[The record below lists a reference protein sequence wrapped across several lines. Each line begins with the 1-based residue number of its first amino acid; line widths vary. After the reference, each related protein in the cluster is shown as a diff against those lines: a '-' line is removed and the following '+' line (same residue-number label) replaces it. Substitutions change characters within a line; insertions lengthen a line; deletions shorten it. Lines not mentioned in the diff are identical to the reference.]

1 MASYEET
8 FCQAMQLIAENAVR
22 NAGYDKTIQATI
34 ISCEDKTTGCYKVQY
49 QDNIFLA
56 YSADTKVKYTK
67 GNLVYILIPN
77 SNFDNN
83 KTILGS
89 VTKMGSDYIDV
100 TDEKDQYEIIGN
112 NICQQNKE
120 FKLSTYQTVVKVL
133 YDAEASID
141 ELGLSEF
148 DAEEY
153 LSNAT
158 YLMLTAS
165 IKTSI
170 TASQRYLGNY
180 GLLVETEFRD
190 NAGTDAIISKSY
202 VLDVNVMTGNPYKYI
217 QTSPQYNFYI
227 ANGVNFKRFIRISLF
242 VKDFPKQKK
251 SEEILPEDYDI
262 TISNIGI
269 YAAKKNEADNNGY
282 SVSFS
287 VPQGLYFNEK
297 QTDDKHITAIVK
309 AKNIALTAES
319 ASMSYYWFIQDNS
332 IGSDSPDYCVYGGR
346 GWKCLNQYNVLQTE
360 PEVRE
365 WLPATNIYTLSF
377 DQASLYDNNIK
388 VVILYNDIILE
399 KTISIKN
406 YNKENFSLI
415 ITSSNGDQ
423 FYFDNGNTIL
433 SCDFKNIDLNF
444 SNDQIDYYWAKQDAD
459 GHVTFLDNNKK
470 NLDVEIKDI
479 INYSIF
485 SCSIKINKIL
495 YGTAFYTI
503 YNSMTIE
510 NIFHCE
516 IQNGDQVF
524 KYNENGLSPTSIS
537 NKKPQEIKP
546 LELILFDKNG
556 KQLEESLISNCAIE
570 WKVPKENTLIKISN
584 YDDEDENYYIIKN
597 TSKLFFDINKNFIY
611 NALNNQILV
620 SIIYQNILFK
630 NSTSLSFIKEGV
642 NGTNGTDFF
651 CRIVPNTKDDNYTY
665 PYILYTKEEQLYMP
679 YTGIFNEPCFKIQLY
694 KDGVLIIDAF
704 ESSTDYLIEWSFLS
718 NKYDLNT
725 QEESSYTVDSKGRIQ
740 FNNTIT
746 DATTSNVFPAN
757 ILQAKITYDGQ
768 IYYATTP
775 LISIT
780 YLSNEDIECQLK
792 NNSGFY
798 EIEYSSSGINPKYDN
813 TFPFQV
819 NIVNSK
825 QEEITDN
832 YSFSWFTGGSYYMNN
847 KWNLTHLL
855 SLISNSNLTKNQ
867 CQVNVASSYKDASVN
882 NAVLCGVSKD
892 NIQIASIHIPIYFYL
907 NRYSLFNLNEWN
919 GNSTQIN
926 ENGGFIFSPQ
936 IGAGTKNNNNQ
947 FTGIVMGEV
956 KESNQ
961 LNTEQGLF
969 GFYNGQRSIFLD
981 AKTGTAIFGLN
992 KTGQIIINP
1001 SNNEAIIQSG
1011 NYSQTEKTGMQINLS
1026 KPAIIFGSGAF
1037 KVNEN
1042 GKLEA
1047 TGASI
1052 AGSIKAESGSFGT
1065 GQQKIYIGTNEE
1077 YSSIYGQDHNS
1088 FNSTSKGFYLGPDGL
1103 SLGSGAFKVN
1113 ENGKLEATGA
1123 SITGSIKSSSNS
1135 SYTEVNGGLIRF
1147 GGSQETG
1154 FIDGWTRI
1162 SGGGHALGI
1171 VADKLILETDNLYTG
1186 KNISY
1191 KGVTETVRVCVELK
1205 WWNVMGAGW
1214 WWTID
1219 QELTFYNG
1227 LLVSLSDRIEN
1238 DHVDQHQ

>member
-8 FCQAMQLIAENAVR
+8 LCQAMQLIAESAVK
-22 NAGYDKTIQATI
+22 NAGYDQTIQATI

-56 YSADTKVKYTK
+56 YTADTSVNYSK
-67 GNLVYILIPN
+67 GNLVYILVPN

-112 NICQQNKE
+112 SFCASENGV
-120 FKLSTYQTVVKVL
+120 FALSSYLTDIRII
-133 YDAEASID
+133 YDID
-141 ELGLSEF
+141 KGINRIGLNEF
-148 DAEEY
+148 DAKTY
-153 LSNAT
+153 LNDAT
-158 YLMLTAS
+158 HLMLTAD
-165 IKTSI
+165 IKTNI
-170 TASQRYLGNY
+170 IASERYLGNY
-180 GLLVETEFRD
+180 GIIVEAEFTD
-190 NAGTDAIISKSY
+190 SSDAIVTKNY
-202 VLDVNVMTGNPYKYI
+202 CLDVNSMSGNPYKYL
-217 QTSPQYNFYI
+217 QTSQQYNFY
-227 ANGVNFKRFIRISLF
+227 AVNGTNFKRFTKIYLF
-242 VKDFPKQKK
+242 VKEFPTQKK
-251 SEEILPEDYDI
+251 SEDILPQDFNI
-262 TISNIGI
+262 TISNIGL
-269 YAAKKNEADNNGY
+269 YAAKANEQNSNGY
-282 SVSFS
+282 SISFS
-287 VPQGLYFNEK
+287 VPEGLYFNKEV
-297 QTDDKHITAIVK
+297 TNDKNIQAIAKV
-309 AKNIALTAES
+309 KNIALTADS
-319 ASMSYYWFIQDNS
+319 KSMSYYWFIQDNS
-332 IGSDSPDYCVYGGR
+332 INTESVDYCVYGGR

-365 WLPATNIYTLSF
+365 WLPATDIYTLSL

-388 VVILYNDIILE
+388 VAILYNDIILE

-415 ITSSNGDQ
+415 ITSSNGYQ

-433 SCDFKNIDLNF
+433 SCDFKNIDSNF
-444 SNDQIDYYWAKQDAD
+444 SNDQIDYYWAKQNAD
-459 GHVTFLDNNKK
+459 GHITFLDNNKK

-479 INYSIF
+479 INYATF
-485 SCSIKINKIL
+485 SCSIKINKVL

-524 KYNENGLSPTSIS
+524 KYNENGLSPTSVS
-537 NKKPQEIKP
+537 NKRPQEIKP

-620 SIIYQNILFK
+620 SIVYQNVLFK

-665 PYILYTKEEQLYMP
+665 PYILYAKEKQLYMS
-679 YTGIFNEPCFKIQLY
+679 YVGIFNEPCFKIQLY
-694 KDGVLIIDAF
+694 KNGVLIIDAF

-718 NKYDLNT
+718 NKYDLNV

-740 FNNTIT
+740 FNNTII
-746 DATTSNVFPAN
+746 DSTTSNVFPAN

-832 YSFSWFTGGSYYMNN
+832 YSFSWYTGGSYYMNN

-867 CQVNVASSYKDASVN
+867 CQVGVASSYKDASVN
-882 NAVLCGVSKD
+882 NAVLCGISKD

-907 NRYSLFNLNEWN
+907 NRYGLFNLNEWN
-919 GNSTQIN
+919 GNSAQIS

-1026 KPAIIFGSGAF
+1026 KPTIVFGSGAF
-1037 KVNEN
+1037 KVDEN

-1052 AGSIKAESGSFGT
+1052 SGSIKAESGSFGT
-1065 GQQKIYIGTNEE
+1065 GRQKIYIGTNRE

-1103 SLGSGAFKVN
+1103 SLGNGAFKVD

-1123 SITGSIKSSSNS
+1123 SISGSIKSSSNS

-1154 FIDGWTRI
+1154 FIDGWTKI
-1162 SGGGHALGI
+1162 SGGEHALGI
-1171 VADKLILETDNLYTG
+1171 VADKLVLETDNLYTG
-1186 KNISY
+1186 KNTSY

-1205 WWNVMGAGW
+1205 WWNVAGIGW

-1219 QELTFYNG
+1219 QELTFHNG
-1227 LLVSLSDRIEN
+1227 LLVSLSDKIEN
-1238 DHVDQHQ
+1238 DHKDQG

>member
-8 FCQAMQLIAENAVR
+8 FCQAMQLIAESAVK
-22 NAGYDKTIQATI
+22 NAGYDQTIQATI
-34 ISCEDKTTGCYKVQY
+34 ISCEDKTTGCYKVQQ

-56 YSADTKVKYTK
+56 YAADTSVNYSK
-67 GNLVYILIPN
+67 GNLVYVLVPN

-89 VTKMGSDYIDV
+89 VTKMGSDYINV

-112 NICQQNKE
+112 NICKQDKE
-120 FKLSTYQTVVKVL
+120 FKLSTYETAVKVL
-133 YDAEASID
+133 YDAETSID

-148 DAEEY
+148 DAGEY
-153 LSNAT
+153 LSSAT

-170 TASQRYLGNY
+170 AASQRYLGNY
-180 GLLVETEFRD
+180 GLLVKAEFKD
-190 NAGTDAIISKSY
+190 NAGTDAIVSKSY
-202 VLDVNVMTGNPYKYI
+202 ILDVNAMTGNPYKYI

-227 ANGVNFKRFIRISLF
+227 ANGANFKRFTKISLF
-242 VKDFPKQKK
+242 VKDFPEQKK
-251 SEEILPEDYDI
+251 SEEILQEDYDI

-269 YAAKKNEADNNGY
+269 YAAKKNEQNSDGY
-282 SVSFS
+282 SISFS
-287 VPQGLYFNEK
+287 VPEGLYFNKEV
-297 QTDDKHITAIVK
+297 TNDKNIQAIAKV
-309 AKNIALTAES
+309 KNIALTADS
-319 ASMSYYWFIQDNS
+319 KSMSYYWFIQDNS
-332 IGSDSPDYCVYGGR
+332 INTESADYCVYGGR

-365 WLPATNIYTLSF
+365 WLPATDIYTLSL
-377 DQASLYDNNIK
+377 DQANLYDNNIK
-388 VVILYNDIILE
+388 VAILYNDIILE

-415 ITSSNGDQ
+415 ITSSNGYQ
-423 FYFDNGNTIL
+423 FYFDNGSTIL
-433 SCDFKNIDLNF
+433 SCDFKNMDSNF
-444 SNDQIDYYWAKQDAD
+444 SNDQIDYYQEKQNAD
-459 GHVTFLDNNKK
+459 GHITFLDNNKK
-470 NLDVEIKDI
+470 DLDVEIKDI
-479 INYSIF
+479 INYATF
-485 SCSIKINKIL
+485 SCSIKINKVL
-495 YGTAFYTI
+495 YGTGFYTI

-524 KYNENGLSPTSIS
+524 KYNENGLSPTSVS
-537 NKKPQEIKP
+537 NKRPQEIKP

-556 KQLEESLISNCAIE
+556 KQLEENLISNCPIE

-620 SIIYQNILFK
+620 SIVYQNVLFK

-665 PYILYTKEEQLYMP
+665 PYILYTKEKQLYMP
-679 YTGIFNEPCFKIQLY
+679 YIGIFNEPCFKIQLY

-704 ESSTDYLIEWSFLS
+704 ESSADYLIEWSFLS
-718 NKYDLNT
+718 NKYDLNV

-746 DATTSNVFPAN
+746 HYTTSNVFPAN

-792 NNSGFY
+792 DNSGFY

-832 YSFSWFTGGSYYMNN
+832 YSFSWHTGGSYYMNN

-867 CQVNVASSYKDASVN
+867 CQVGVASSYKDASVN
-882 NAVLCGVSKD
+882 NAVLCGISKD

-919 GNSTQIN
+919 GNSTQIS

-961 LNTEQGLF
+961 FNTEQGLF

-1026 KPAIIFGSGAF
+1026 KPVIVFGSGAF

-1052 AGSIKAESGSFGT
+1052 SGSI
-1065 GQQKIYIGTNEE
+1065 Q
-1077 YSSIYGQDHNS
+1077 
-1088 FNSTSKGFYLGPDGL
+1088 
-1103 SLGSGAFKVN
+1103 
-1113 ENGKLEATGA
+1113 
-1123 SITGSIKSSSNS
+1123 SSSDS

-1147 GGSQETG
+1147 GGYQETG

-1162 SGGGHALGI
+1162 SRGEHALGI
-1171 VADKLILETDNLYTG
+1171 VADKLVLETDNLYTG
-1186 KNISY
+1186 KNTSY
-1191 KGVTETVRVCVELK
+1191 KGVTGKIRVCVSLDY
-1205 WWNVMGAGW
+1205 WYTGLFGA
-1214 WWTID
+1214 WWTTD

-1227 LLVSLSDRIEN
+1227 LLVSLSDKIEN
-1238 DHVDQHQ
+1238 EHENQPI